1 MDIDDILARTGGL
14 EAMARDLGVS
24 EADAARGAAELLP
37 AILGGFKKQA
47 QSQPAGLAGL
57 GGLLAQLGGGGLLDE
72 LLAPQPTDASHGN
85 DVLGQIFGS
94 RDVSRAV
101 AQNASSRS
109 GLDQS
114 LLKRMLPLLAM
125 LVAGYLSRQ
134 GGAGAGAAR
143 PNAGGGL
150 EDLVGGMLGG
160 RDSGSSAGGLGALLD
175 LNGDGNPLDDILRM
189 VGKALR

>member
-24 EADAARGAAELLP
+24 EAEAARGAEELLP

-47 QSQPAGLAGL
+47 QSQPTGLAGL

-72 LLAPQPTDASHGN
+72 LLAPQPTDVRHG
-85 DVLGQIFGS
+85 DDILGQIFGS

-150 EDLVGGMLGG
+150 EDLVGGVLGG
-160 RDSGSSAGGLGALLD
+160 RDSGASAGGLADLLD
-175 LNGDGNPLDDILRM
+175 LNGDGNPLDDILRLA
-189 VGKALR
+189 GKALR